1 MSAKT
6 DQQLASLNPG
16 LLYLWTMRTDDL
28 DIRTLSNLEAILSAN
43 EKKEARRFRRDR
55 DRHQFLLA
63 RGLLRLALSE
73 HLPVCA
79 ADWRF
84 ARDQNLKPFIIA
96 PKSFS
101 AVNFSLSH
109 TDGLIACLI
118 SLAAE
123 AAVDV
128 EKLEFHGDLALVS
141 EQVLS
146 AVELTALGK
155 LSGKDWTE
163 RFFDY
168 WTLKEAYAKAR
179 GVGLNLGLSDIV
191 FEIDADNEI
200 RAHFSSRSDDDSS
213 AWVFWCHHLS
223 PQHTISVAAKAETD
237 AGYEIICR
245 SVNFEGLP
253 IAEGRLRTG

>member
-1 MSAKT
+1 
-6 DQQLASLNPG
+6 
-16 LLYLWTMRTDDL
+16 MRTDDL
-28 DIRTLSNLEAILSAN
+28 DIKTLSNLEAILSAN
-43 EKKEARRFRRDR
+43 EKKEARRFRRIK

-63 RGLLRLALSE
+63 RGLLRFALSE

-84 ARDQNLKPFIIA
+84 ARDQNHKPFIIA

-109 TDGLIACLI
+109 TDGLIACLV
-118 SLAAE
+118 SLVAE

-128 EKLEFHGDLALVS
+128 EKLEFHDDLALVAK
-141 EQVLS
+141 QVLS

-155 LSGKDWTE
+155 LSGRDWTE

-179 GVGLNLGLSDIV
+179 GVGLSLGSSDIV
-191 FEIDADNEI
+191 FEIDADNGI

>member
-1 MSAKT
+1 
-6 DQQLASLNPG
+6 
-16 LLYLWTMRTDDL
+16 MRTDDL
-28 DIRTLSNLEAILSAN
+28 DIEILSSFEAILPADDL
-43 EKKEARRFRRDR
+43 KEARRFRRIR

-63 RGLLRLALSE
+63 RGLLRFALSE

-84 ARDQNLKPFIIA
+84 ARDQNHKPFIIA

-109 TDGLIACLI
+109 TDGLIACLV
-118 SLAAE
+118 SLVAE

-128 EKLEFHGDLALVS
+128 EKLEFHDDLALVAK
-141 EQVLS
+141 QVLS

-155 LSGKDWTE
+155 LSGRDWRE

-179 GVGLNLGLSDIV
+179 GVGLSLGLSDIV
-191 FEIDADNEI
+191 FEIDADNGI
-200 RAHFSSRSDDDSS
+200 RAHFSSRSDDDFS